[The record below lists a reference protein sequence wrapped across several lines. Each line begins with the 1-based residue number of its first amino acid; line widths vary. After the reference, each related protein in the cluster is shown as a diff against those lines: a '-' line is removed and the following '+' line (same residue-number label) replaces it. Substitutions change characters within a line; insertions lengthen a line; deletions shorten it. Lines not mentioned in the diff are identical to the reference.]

1 MQMFRI
7 VIVIVT
13 LLLFFSGDAHSQQ
26 GKYIIQNYNLTEELA
41 INGSVWTGI
50 QSANG
55 TMFFGYDDGIVLYD
69 GSEWTQISH
78 NHDVVRSLE
87 KGHDNTLYYGALND
101 FGIIAHNIID
111 GYFLESLSAALPD
124 SISDFGEIWS
134 ICEVEE
140 TMFFQASEMVFILK
154 DDNLDFHSVSDS
166 YHRGFVSDGRYY
178 LNQKG
183 IGLTVYDGNGFS
195 LVRGGDFFHD
205 KIVSAAITF
214 PDGELWVGTRMDGLY
229 TYDAE
234 DSLFVA
240 AFPEGNDADNYIKKN
255 NLYHAVALP
264 SSNIALAT
272 LYGGT
277 IIIDKNGEVKRVLN
291 RSHGINDNVHYYLHF
306 SADNNLWICTSN
318 GIATWNFHS
327 PFVFWDYT
335 TGIDGIVLDILKFRE
350 SILVG
355 SLTGLYSISDSR
367 NDYSAPVHQVSQL
380 MDSEVWKLTTVKPG
394 GRELLLIG
402 SGKGLYSYNG
412 NSLKQISKDGVVL
425 NILYPDDSYKTVLS
439 FRDDAYDVF
448 VWNGDTYVLRNTFS
462 GLFSELRTVAIDNN
476 GFLWIGTRNLEVI
489 KVPVAEIINNTLN
502 KDQTSVYR
510 FDEQLT
516 DVISYEGMVL
526 FSNSAGLH
534 SYNYETDKFSKCN
547 LFGSSV
553 AREEQMFTSLEK
565 DSFDNI
571 WVGGNEIFL
580 YHPDGSYTIEKLHF
594 HQIEEVFSAF
604 VFYHDNEKTWIGG
617 NSGVYL
623 LQQKPASVNINE
635 FNTLINKASIPQ
647 DSLQFFI
654 KGGKREKSSNED
666 CEFSDDMIHV
676 DLNSDNSQIVFHF
689 SLPYYNS
696 EKRTQYS
703 YRLNNFSDTWSGWS
717 EDSYAIFSNLS
728 PGNYCFE
735 VRAMSINNEI
745 SPSARISFHVD
756 TPWYVSVW
764 AIILYIAV
772 GVSIIY
778 ILSMAV
784 TRSRVRK
791 QFRIEE
797 VIQRRI
803 QENKINKIVDSVKK
817 PVPTFLNEQHSGSE
831 GKIPVEA
838 PVEQKG
844 LDQITFLSHA
854 LEIIEDN
861 LSNPDF
867 NVDQFCEAME
877 MNQTQTYRKM
887 ISVTGMSI
895 TGFIRN
901 TRLKKAAQML
911 LEKDLSISEVAYQ
924 TGFNSPSYF
933 TRCFKSEFGCSP
945 RDFIQ
950 RQNKHE

>member
-1 MQMFRI
+1 MFRI
-7 VIVIVT
+7 VIVIIVT
-13 LLLFFSGDAHSQQ
+13 LLLLLPWDAHSQQ
-26 GKYIIQNYNLTEELA
+26 GKYIIQNYNLTEELS
-41 INGSVWTGI
+41 INGSVWTGV
-50 QSANG
+50 QAANG
-55 TMFFGYDDGIVLYD
+55 TMFFGYDNGIVLYD
-69 GSEWTQISH
+69 GSGWSQVSH

-87 KGHDNTLYYGALND
+87 KGHDNTIYYGALND
-101 FGIIAHNIID
+101 FGIIAHNISD
-111 GYFLESLSAALPD
+111 GYFLESLCAALPD
-124 SISDFGEIWS
+124 SINGFGEIWS
-134 ICEVEE
+134 ICEMEGTV
-140 TMFFQASEMVFILK
+140 FFQTSEMVFILK
-154 DDNLDFHSVSDS
+154 DGKLDFNPVGDS

-183 IGLTVYDGNGFS
+183 IGLTVYDGTAFS
-195 LVRGGDFFHD
+195 LVKGGEIFHD

-214 PDGELWVGTRMDGLY
+214 PDGKLWVGTRMDGLY

-240 AFPEGNDADNYIKKN
+240 AFPEGNDADNYIKRN

-264 SSNIALAT
+264 ASNIALAT

-277 IIIDKNGEVKRVLN
+277 IIINQNGEVKRVLN
-291 RSHGINDNVHYYLHF
+291 RSHGINDNVHYYLHY
-306 SADNNLWICTSN
+306 SADNNLWMCTSN

-335 TGIDGIVLDILKFRE
+335 TGIDGIVLDIIKFRE
-350 SILVG
+350 SVLVG
-355 SLTGLYSISDSR
+355 SLTGLYSISDAP
-367 NDYSAPVHQVSQL
+367 NDYSAPVQQVSQL
-380 MDSEVWKLTTVKPG
+380 MDSEVWKLTAVSPG
-394 GRELLLIG
+394 RKEMILIG
-402 SGKGLYSYNG
+402 TGKGLYSYNG
-412 NSLKQISKDGVVL
+412 SYLKQISKDGVVL
-425 NILYPDDSYKTVLS
+425 NILYPDDSHKTVLS
-439 FRDDAYDVF
+439 FRDDAIDVY
-448 VWNGDTYVLRNTFS
+448 VWNGDTYVLKNTFS
-462 GLFSELRTVAIDNN
+462 GLFSELRTAAIDNN

-489 KVPVAEIINNTLN
+489 KVPVADIINSTFN
-502 KDQTSVYR
+502 KDQTAVYR
-510 FDEQLT
+510 FEDQLT

-526 FSNSAGLH
+526 FSNNEGLH
-534 SYNYETDKFSKCN
+534 FYNYEDGNFSKCS
-547 LFGSSV
+547 LFGPSI
-553 AREEQMFTSLEK
+553 AREEKMFTSLEK

-623 LQQKPASVNINE
+623 LQQKPAFANINN
-635 FNTLINKASIPQ
+635 FNTLINKVSLPQ

-654 KGGKREKSSNED
+654 NVGKREESLNED
-666 CEFSDDMIHV
+666 CEFDDDLIHV
-676 DLNSDNSQIVFHF
+676 DLNSDNSQIVFYF

-696 EKRTQYS
+696 ENRTQYS
-703 YRLNNFSDTWSGWS
+703 YRLNNFNDTWSGWA
-717 EDSYAIFSNLS
+717 ENNYAIFSNLS
-728 PGNYCFE
+728 PGDYCFE

-756 TPWYVSVW
+756 TPWYISVW

-772 GVSIIY
+772 GVTIIY
-778 ILSMAV
+778 IISMAAI
-784 TRSRVRK
+784 RSRVRK

-817 PVPTFLNEQHSGSE
+817 PAPVISDEPFSGS
-831 GKIPVEA
+831 VERT
-838 PVEQKG
+838 PFEPLVHQKG
-844 LDQITFLSHA
+844 QDQIIFLSHA

-861 LSNPDF
+861 LGNPDF
-867 NVDQFCEAME
+867 NVEQFCEAME

-933 TRCFKSEFGCSP
+933 TRCFKGEFGCSP
-945 RDFIQ
+945 REFVQ
-950 RQNKHE
+950 RQKTPE